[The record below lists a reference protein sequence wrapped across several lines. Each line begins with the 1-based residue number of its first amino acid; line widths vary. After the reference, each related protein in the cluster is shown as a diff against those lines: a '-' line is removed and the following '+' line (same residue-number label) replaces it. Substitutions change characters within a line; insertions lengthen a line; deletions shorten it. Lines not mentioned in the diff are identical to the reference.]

1 MGQYLDNPSET
12 PHWIDVITT
21 VNAISK
27 IKPQI
32 KEEGWKSSKVL
43 YLQSKGSLL
52 HLKKRKAVREIY
64 ILFAAF
70 WNSICKCTEVVTGWE
85 IWQLRRNETS
95 LSSSVRV
102 EVIVHI
108 VGEDAEVTDEN
119 FASVF
124 LVYQE
129 SPVYHFLLSKP
140 QRDFTDYWLWKC
152 SLNVRSDQTLLT
164 KQSDT

>member
-1 MGQYLDNPSET
+1 MLS
-12 PHWIDVITT
+12 
-21 VNAISK
+21 
-27 IKPQI
+27 
-32 KEEGWKSSKVL
+32 
-43 YLQSKGSLL
+43 LQLMLSLKL
-52 HLKKRKAVREIY
+52 SHKLKKRDERILKYCICRAREVCCIKKKKKAVREIY

-70 WNSICKCTEVVTGWE
+70 WNIICKCTEVVTGWE

-95 LSSSVRV
+95 LSRSSRV

-152 SLNVRSDQTLLT
+152 SLNVRSDQTLLA